1 MRKNRNPK
9 LPRFHSVQDL
19 VEFFDTHDLGRC
31 WDSLQEADFEIN
43 LKTRR
48 HVFGIEDKVARKLN
62 EIARKKKIPS
72 QVLIDT
78 WLMERVSKEV
88 A

>member
-1 MRKNRNPK
+1 MAKLQ
-9 LPRFHSVQDL
+9 LPRFRSIREL
-19 VEFFDTHDLGRC
+19 VKFFDTHDLGDY
-31 WDSLQEADFEIN
+31 WDSLQEADFEIK

-78 WLMERVSKEV
+78 WLMERVSERGT
-88 A
+88 